1 MPHPTENT
9 VPQHLSV
16 REQVRVLVSEG
27 GIRAAC
33 EATGLGREQVL
44 RLAAGAVVRRG
55 TELVAAE
62 NLRRHRGDGG
72 RAA

>member
-1 MPHPTENT
+1 MPHHTPDQAPEALN
-9 VPQHLSV
+9 VRDQV
-16 REQVRVLVSEG
+16 RELVRDS

-33 EATGLGREQVL
+33 AATGLGREQVL
-44 RLAAGAVVRRG
+44 RLAAGAGVRRG